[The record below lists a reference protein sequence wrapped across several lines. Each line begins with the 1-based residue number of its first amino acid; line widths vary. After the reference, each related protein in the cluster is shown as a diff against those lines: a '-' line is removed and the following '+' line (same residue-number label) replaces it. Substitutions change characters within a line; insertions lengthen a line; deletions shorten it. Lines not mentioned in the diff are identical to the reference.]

1 MDPDVSYNPIVSD
14 ADTGHALV
22 VFDPVSLL
30 VGVGLAFLP
39 LCLVL
44 LMLARWAWNRLR
56 RFKKI
61 SLERI
66 DGQPLW
72 IQLSIDETP
81 KPSLWDRMKEL
92 NK

>member
-1 MDPDVSYNPIVSD
+1 MDPSGTIIELDW
-14 ADTGHALV
+14 
-22 VFDPVSLL
+22 VSLL
-30 VGVGLAFLP
+30 AGVGLAFLP
-39 LCLVL
+39 LCLL
-44 LMLARWAWNRLR
+44 LLALGRWAWNRLR

-61 SLERI
+61 NLERI

-81 KPSLWDRMKEL
+81 RRSLWSYLKEL